1 MMTDENDS
9 FEKDCS
15 VRVAVRIRPQN
26 SREIIDMC
34 RVCTNVLPNEPQIIL
49 GIDKAFTY
57 DFVYDTQASQ
67 LEIYNGC
74 VSRLVEGALRGLN
87 ATVLAYGQTG
97 SGKTY
102 TMGSGF
108 EYEVSDQQEG
118 IIPRAVHHIF
128 SRIRDCVDNTEF
140 SVAVQFIELY
150 NEDIIDLLDPYNKK
164 KVFKIQENENGQISI
179 VGASIKP
186 VHNPLEALRCLKQG
200 ALARTTAST
209 QMNDQ
214 SSRSHAIFT
223 ILIKR
228 QRFIASESEFEKDDL
243 ETLTSKF
250 HFVDLAGSE
259 RLKRTGATGERAR
272 EGISIN
278 CGLLALGN
286 CISALGDKTK
296 KAIHVPYRD
305 SKLTRLL
312 QDSLGGNSQTIMI
325 ACISPSDR
333 DFMETLNTLKYA
345 NRARNIKN
353 KVQVN
358 QDQNSH
364 TISQLRR
371 QVASLQLELFEIKQG
386 KRLVDNEGN
395 APISDTFYENEMLLH
410 DNKRLQQRL
419 KSMQETINVLTEKN
433 TQLLLEKEMGK
444 WSSIPT
450 TDDDQTIKNMIAGY
464 LEEIEKLQAK
474 LIESE
479 EMYQQLK
486 KSSENSAIPDNKY
499 LANENI
505 ESVLELAKQEVK
517 KEREY
522 IMTRSFSYNENPD
535 NESSQYYEGSEDEDE
550 SDKTYDVHADLDDV
564 NRDIEIKSKLIEQ
577 LELSH
582 KRMELMKQ
590 HYEDK
595 LTLLNTKITSTQK
608 ERDEMLANI
617 GETQRK
623 DKVDKVKDEY
633 EQKIVNMRTEMKKL
647 QQAQRQHAR
656 QQQEIMSQ
664 ETKLRSLRAQLNE
677 LKTIK
682 ARLMKTIAEQS
693 NRHRLEDNRKKREIA
708 QLQKEQRKQ
717 ENTVKTLKAKMEA
730 KDQILKRK
738 TEEVTSL
745 RRSQRSI
752 RSSLRSQ
759 KSDKELFDPHSAVE
773 NWNNL
778 VKALDKAARNR
789 HMLLQFEQELERLIN
804 ERNSLTQTL
813 ADIKDTVVLREN
825 HELDNEED
833 SIRSNLNYVQESI
846 KNIQQTIMELDD
858 SKEVE
863 INNISSIQ
871 NLINNI
877 KNLEEA
883 KYLLQRLSSYS
894 IKLSCSL
901 VIMEGRLSEHVAL
914 LQDAQQEN
922 FIQQQLLQHFLA
934 QNSSEKMTDLFESI
948 TASVS
953 KHSKNNMSDSLV
965 SLKSNETYD
974 IPLTES
980 TLMNS
985 SHHHTHNDDIT
996 ATGSST
1002 GEMTTKI
1009 RSRAALPHNML
1020 FGEKK

>member
-1 MMTDENDS
+1 MMPDESNY

-34 RVCTNVLPNEPQIIL
+34 RVCTSVLHNEPQIIL
-49 GIDKAFTY
+49 GLDKAFTY
-57 DFVYDTQASQ
+57 DFVYDTKSKQ
-67 LEIYNGC
+67 EDVYDGC
-74 VSRLVEGALRGLN
+74 VLRLVEGALRGLN

-108 EYEVSDQQEG
+108 DYELCDHQLG
-118 IIPRAVHHIF
+118 IIPRAVQHIF
-128 SRIRDCVDNTEF
+128 SRIEDNNQELNTDCDNNTEF

-150 NEDIIDLLDPYNKK
+150 NEEIIDLLDPYNKK
-164 KVFKIQENENGQISI
+164 KSFKIQENENGQISI

-186 VHNPLEALRCLKQG
+186 VHTPSDALRCLQQG

-223 ILIKR
+223 ILIRR
-228 QRFIASESEFEKDDL
+228 QRFITSASEFVKDDL
-243 ETLTSKF
+243 ETLTAKF

-296 KAIHVPYRD
+296 KTLHVPYRD

-325 ACISPSDR
+325 ACVSPSDR

-358 QDQNSH
+358 QDQNSR

-371 QVASLQLELFEIKQG
+371 EVASLQLELLEIKQG
-386 KRLVDNEGN
+386 KRLVDNNGN
-395 APISDTFYENEMLLH
+395 ASISDTFYENEMLLH

-433 TQLLLEKEMGK
+433 TQLLLEKEMDK
-444 WSSIPT
+444 FSSLAD
-450 TDDDQTIKNMIAGY
+450 TDQSIQNMIAGY
-464 LEEIEKLQAK
+464 LLEIEKLQAK

-486 KSSENSAIPDNKY
+486 KFGESAVVLENKFPI
-499 LANENI
+499 NENT
-505 ESVLELAKQEVK
+505 ESVLEMAKRELR

-522 IMTRSFSYNENPD
+522 IMTRSFSYNERAAVEAS
-535 NESSQYYEGSEDEDE
+535 ESEGSDEED
-550 SDKTYDVHADLDDV
+550 DKAYDVHADLDDV
-564 NRDIEIKSKLIEQ
+564 NCDIEIKSKLIEQ

-582 KRMELMKQ
+582 KRMVLMKQ

-595 LTLLNTKITSTQK
+595 LMLLSSKILSTQR

-617 GETQRK
+617 GSTAENQK
-623 DKVDKVKDEY
+623 DDKINKVRNEY
-633 EQKIVNMRTEMKKL
+633 ERKIVTMRNEMKKL
-647 QQAQRQHAR
+647 QQAQREHAR
-656 QQQEIMSQ
+656 QQLEITAQ
-664 ETKLRSLRAQLNE
+664 ETKLRNLRSQLTE

-682 ARLMKTIAEQS
+682 ARLMKTMAEQS
-693 NRHRLEDNRKKREIA
+693 NRHKLEENKKKREIA
-708 QLQKEQRKQ
+708 QLQKEHRQQ
-717 ENTVKTLKAKMEA
+717 ENAVRSLKAKMEA

-738 TEEVTSL
+738 TEEVSSL

-752 RSSLRSQ
+752 QSSFRLKKKNQ
-759 KSDKELFDPHSAVE
+759 EQFDAHSALQS
-773 NWNNL
+773 WNNL
-778 VKALDKAARNR
+778 SRALDKAARNR
-789 HMLLQFEQELERLIN
+789 HMLLQFEQELERLID

-813 ADIKDTVVLREN
+813 SNLKSITIGEN
-825 HELDNEED
+825 NDLENEED
-833 SIRSNLNYVQESI
+833 SVQSNLNYIQESM
-846 KNIQQTIMELDD
+846 KNIQQTIMELDETKD
-858 SKEVE
+858 VE
-863 INNISSIQ
+863 NYNSNNMQII
-871 NLINNI
+871 ITNI
-877 KNLEEA
+877 KNIEEA
-883 KYLLQRLSSYS
+883 KYLLQRLTTYAL
-894 IKLSCSL
+894 KLSCSL
-901 VIMEGRLSEHVAL
+901 VIMEGRLTEHVTL
-914 LQDAQQEN
+914 LQDSQQEN

-934 QNSSEKMTDLFESI
+934 QSSSEKITDLFESI

-953 KHSKNNMSDSLV
+953 KLSNTNLSDSQRSV
-965 SLKSNETYD
+965 KSNETYD
-974 IPLTES
+974 IPLTSS
-980 TLMNS
+980 TLI
-985 SHHHTHNDDIT
+985 TADDI
-996 ATGSST
+996 ACST
-1002 GEMTTKI
+1002 STPILNEITSKI
-1009 RSRAALPHNML
+1009 RSRAALQHNML

>member
-1 MMTDENDS
+1 MADETDY
-9 FEKDCS
+9 EKDSC

-34 RVCTNVLPNEPQIIL
+34 RMCTSVLPNEPQIIL
-49 GIDKAFTY
+49 GVDKAFTY
-57 DFVYDTQASQ
+57 DYVYDTMSKQV
-67 LEIYNGC
+67 EVYEGC
-74 VSRLVEGALRGLN
+74 VFRLVEGALRGLN

-108 EYEVSDQQEG
+108 DYELCDQQQG
-118 IIPRAVHHIF
+118 IIPRAVHHLF
-128 SRIRDCVDNTEF
+128 SRIEDNNKDSVEF

-150 NEDIIDLLDPYNKK
+150 NEEINDLLDPYNKK
-164 KVFKIQENENGQISI
+164 KVFKIQENENGQISV
-179 VGASIKP
+179 VGASIRP
-186 VHNPLEALRCLKQG
+186 VHTPSDAMKSLQQG

-228 QRFIASESEFEKDDL
+228 QRYISSSDEYVKDDL

-296 KAIHVPYRD
+296 KAMHVPYRD

-358 QDQNSH
+358 QDQDSR

-371 QVASLQLELFEIKQG
+371 EVASLQLELLEIKQG

-395 APISDTFYENEMLLH
+395 ASISDTFYENEMLLH

-433 TQLLLEKEMGK
+433 TQLLLEKEMHS
-444 WSSIPT
+444 WTPLAS
-450 TDDDQTIKNMIAGY
+450 TDQSMKNMIAGY
-464 LEEIEKLQAK
+464 LLEIEQLQAK

-486 KSSENSAIPDNKY
+486 KFGENSAVLENK
-499 LANENI
+499 LTTNENA
-505 ESVLELAKQEVK
+505 ESIIELAKREVK
-517 KEREY
+517 KEKEY
-522 IMTRSFSYNENPD
+522 IMTRSFSNNETPPA
-535 NESSQYYEGSEDEDE
+535 NEEGSETDE
-550 SDKTYDVHADLDDV
+550 SDEEVEKAYDMHADLDEV
-564 NRDIEIKSKLIEQ
+564 NCDIEIKSKLIEQ

-590 HYEDK
+590 RYEDK
-595 LTLLNTKITSTQK
+595 LMLLSSKILSTQR
-608 ERDEMLANI
+608 ERDEVLVNI
-617 GETQRK
+617 GSTVENQK
-623 DKVDKVKDEY
+623 DDKVNKVRDEY
-633 EQKIVNMRTEMKKL
+633 ERKIVTMRNEMKKL
-647 QQAQRQHAR
+647 QLAQREHAR

-664 ETKLRSLRAQLNE
+664 EIKLRNLREQLSG

-693 NRHRLEDNRKKREIA
+693 NRHRLEETRKRREIA
-708 QLQKEQRKQ
+708 RLQKEQRKQ
-717 ENTVKTLKAKMEA
+717 ENTVRSLKAKMEA

-738 TEEVTSL
+738 TEEVSSL

-752 RSSLRSQ
+752 SSSFRQ
-759 KSDKELFDPHSAVE
+759 KMQEKGLFDAHSALE
-773 NWNNL
+773 NWNSL
-778 VKALDKAARNR
+778 SKALDKAARNR
-789 HMLLQFEQELERLIN
+789 HMLFQFEQELERLME
-804 ERNSLTQTL
+804 ERNSLKQTL
-813 ADIKDTVVLREN
+813 SNLKHDNIKQN
-825 HELDNEED
+825 NELENEED
-833 SIRSNLNYVQESI
+833 SIQSNLNYIQDSI

-858 SKEVE
+858 TKDVE
-863 INNISSIQ
+863 NNTYNNIQMI
-871 NLINNI
+871 INNI
-877 KNLEEA
+877 KNIEEA
-883 KYLLQRLSSYS
+883 KYLLQRLSTYA
-894 IKLSCSL
+894 IKLSCNL
-901 VIMEGRLSEHVAL
+901 VILECRISEHVTL
-914 LQDAQQEN
+914 LQDSQQEN

-934 QNSSEKMTDLFESI
+934 QNSSEKITDLFESI
-948 TASVS
+948 TENLS
-953 KHSKNNMSDSLV
+953 KLSNNNLSDSQR

-974 IPLTES
+974 IPIMDS
-980 TLMNS
+980 TLATS
-985 SHHHTHNDDIT
+985 DDPTCSASAPIL
-996 ATGSST
+996 S
-1002 GEMTTKI
+1002 EITTKI